1 MKMKHTIAALVENK
15 PGVLA
20 RISGL
25 FSARAFNIS
34 SLTVGE
40 TEVHDISRMTI
51 VVKGDDR
58 TLEQVVKQ
66 LNKLPDVIKVIDFK
80 NEEFIDRDLM
90 LVKVSSSSATR
101 KEIIELATIFRANVL
116 DIGSESCTLEITGRE
131 SKIEAFLKLLNPY
144 GIKEVAHTGVVAMAR
159 GKK

>member
-1 MKMKHTIAALVENK
+1 MKHTIAAMVENK

-20 RISGL
+20 KISGL
-25 FSARAFNIS
+25 FSARAFNIM

-40 TEVHDISRMTI
+40 TEIHDISRMTI
-51 VVKGDDR
+51 VVKGDDK

-90 LVKVSSSSATR
+90 LVKVTAPKSVR
-101 KEIIELATIFRANVL
+101 GEIIEIANIFRANIL
-116 DIGSESCTLEITGRE
+116 DVSADTMTLELTGKE
-131 SKIEAFLKLLNPY
+131 TKLEGVLALLKPY
-144 GIKEVAHTGVVAMAR
+144 GLKEMVRAGVVAMSR
-159 GKK
+159 GRK

>member
-1 MKMKHTIAALVENK
+1 MKHTIAALVENK

-20 RISGL
+20 KISGL

-51 VVKGDDR
+51 VVRGDDR

-80 NEEFIDRDLM
+80 NEEFIERDLM
-90 LVKVSSSSATR
+90 LIKVSASKNTR
-101 KEIIELATIFRANVL
+101 KEIIELATIFRASVL
-116 DIGSESCTLEITGRE
+116 DIAADSCMLEITGKE
-131 SKIEAFLKLLNPY
+131 SKIEAFLKLLKPY
-144 GIKEVAHTGVVAMAR
+144 GVKEMVRAGVVAMAR
-159 GKK
+159 GRK

>member
-1 MKMKHTIAALVENK
+1 MKHTIAAMVENK

-20 RISGL
+20 KISGL
-25 FSARAFNIS
+25 FSARAFNIM

-40 TEVHDISRMTI
+40 TEIHDVSRMTI
-51 VVKGDDR
+51 VVKGDDK

-90 LVKVSSSSATR
+90 LVKVTAPKSVR
-101 KEIIELATIFRANVL
+101 GEIIEIANIFRANIL
-116 DIGSESCTLEITGRE
+116 DVSVDTMTLELTGKE
-131 SKIEAFLKLLNPY
+131 TKIEGVIRLLRPY
-144 GIKEVAHTGVVAMAR
+144 GIKEMVRAGVVAMSR
-159 GKK
+159 GRK

>member
-1 MKMKHTIAALVENK
+1 MVENK

-25 FSARAFNIS
+25 FSARAFNIM

-40 TEVHDISRMTI
+40 TEVSDVSRMTI
-51 VVKGDDR
+51 VVKGDDKI
-58 TLEQVVKQ
+58 LEQVGKQ

-90 LVKVSSSSATR
+90 LVKVNASKALR
-101 KEIIELATIFRANVL
+101 GEIIEIANIFRANIL
-116 DIGSESCTLEITGRE
+116 DVSADTMTIELTGRE
-131 SKIEAFLKLLNPY
+131 TKLEGAIRLLRPY
-144 GIKEVAHTGVVAMAR
+144 GIKEMVRAGVVAMSR
-159 GKK
+159 GRK

>member
-1 MKMKHTIAALVENK
+1 MKHTIAAMVENK

-20 RISGL
+20 KISGL
-25 FSARAFNIS
+25 FSARAFNIM

-40 TEVHDISRMTI
+40 TEVHDVSRMTI
-51 VVKGDDR
+51 VVKGDDK

-90 LVKVSSSSATR
+90 LVKVTASKSLR
-101 KEIIELATIFRANVL
+101 REIIEIANIFRANIL
-116 DIGSESCTLEITGRE
+116 DVSADTMTLELTGKE
-131 SKIEAFLKLLNPY
+131 TKLEGVLALLKPY
-144 GIKEVAHTGVVAMAR
+144 GIKEMVRAGVVAMSR
-159 GKK
+159 GRK

>member
-1 MKMKHTIAALVENK
+1 MKHTIAAMVENK

-25 FSARAFNIS
+25 FSARAFNIM

-40 TEVHDISRMTI
+40 TEVSDVSRMTI
-51 VVKGDDR
+51 VVKGDDKI
-58 TLEQVVKQ
+58 LEQVVKQ

-90 LVKVSSSSATR
+90 LVKVNASKALR
-101 KEIIELATIFRANVL
+101 GEIIEIANIFRANIL
-116 DIGSESCTLEITGRE
+116 DVSADTMTIELTGRE
-131 SKIEAFLKLLNPY
+131 TKLEGAIRLLRPY
-144 GIKEVAHTGVVAMAR
+144 GIKEMVRAGVVAMSR
-159 GKK
+159 GRK